1 MGKNSGNG
9 VCMYVRAICI
19 HVIQLQGN
27 QIQFNFS
34 KLFKTEK
41 VHFNCLDPQR
51 IEIWETFEE
60 VLKTLFK
67 IFKNFL

>member
-1 MGKNSGNG
+1 MGIKHQL
-9 VCMYVRAICI
+9 YVFTSFDFK
-19 HVIQLQGN
+19 GN

-41 VHFNCLDPQR
+41 VHFNCIDPQR

-67 IFKNFL
+67 IF